1 LRFGDSPWTMGFLA
15 MSFSLIETL
24 AIAAGGILLGKG
36 LVRLFPILQEL
47 CLPEPVLGGLL
58 LCVLFSLSELFG
70 AQPLQFD
77 LTLQTP
83 LMIAFFLSI
92 GWMASWKNLKAGGPD
107 VVKFFLLCGV
117 ILISQNVIGMG
128 LAKALGQDPLIGAL
142 AGSVSMAGGPGTAL
156 AFAPAFEKAGVEAA
170 APIATACALAGII
183 MGGLLGSPLAA
194 RLISRHRLKG
204 GDAAAVRAV
213 KTEPM
218 ETPITAA
225 GFPAMDGASLMNHLK
240 FFFLV
245 MALGAVVGQWIQG
258 RGITLPVYIGAMIV
272 AAALRNWH
280 DLGKA
285 GAQKVKL
292 SHEWIEELGSIALSY
307 FLVTATMTLQ
317 LKQLAGLATVL
328 VIILAVQAL
337 WIWGLGTWLVF
348 RWFGRDYE
356 AAAISGGFTGFM
368 LGTTANAVAN
378 LNAIT
383 KRFGPAPRAFLVVPL
398 VGACGTDFVNAAV
411 ITAILAM
418 FR

>member
-1 LRFGDSPWTMGFLA
+1 MVTSLMT
-15 MSFSLIETL
+15 FSLIETL

-36 LVRLFPILQEL
+36 LVRLFPILREL

-58 LCVLFSLSELFG
+58 LCILFTLRELAG

-92 GWMASWKNLKAGGPD
+92 GWMASWKHLKAGGPD
-107 VVKFFLLCGV
+107 VVKFFLLCGF
-117 ILISQNVIGMG
+117 ILVSQNVIGMG
-128 LAKALGQDPLIGAL
+128 LAKALGQNPLIGAL

-156 AFAPAFEKAGVEAA
+156 AFAPAFEKAGVAGAGPIGTAA
-170 APIATACALAGII
+170 ALAGII

-194 RLISRHRLKG
+194 RLIRRFHLQPSSAGRPEK
-204 GDAAAVRAV
+204 AAA
-213 KTEPM
+213 TDL

-225 GFPAMDGASLMNHLK
+225 GHPNLESASLMNHLK

-245 MALGAVVGQWIQG
+245 MALGAVVGQWIQA

-272 AAALRNWH
+272 AAVLRNWH
-280 DLGKA
+280 DLGKG
-285 GAQKVKL
+285 GAQRVKL

-328 VIILAVQAL
+328 VIILAVQAA
-337 WIWGLGTWLVF
+337 WIWILGSWLVF
-348 RWFGRDYE
+348 RFFGKNYD
-356 AAAISGGFTGFM
+356 AAVIGGGFTGFM
-368 LGTTANAVAN
+368 LGTTANAMAN

-383 KRFGPAPRAFLVVPL
+383 KRYGPAPRAYLVVPL

-411 ITAILAM
+411 ITAVLAM
-418 FR
+418 FKG

>member
-1 LRFGDSPWTMGFLA
+1 MT
-15 MSFSLIETL
+15 FSLIETL

-36 LVRLFPILQEL
+36 LVRLFPILREL

-58 LCVLFSLSELFG
+58 LCVLFSLREMTG

-92 GWMASWKNLKAGGPD
+92 GWMASWKHLKAGGPD
-107 VVKFFLLCGV
+107 VVKFFLLCAV
-117 ILISQNVIGMG
+117 ILVSQNVIGMG
-128 LAKALGQDPLIGAL
+128 LAKALGQNPLIGAL

-156 AFAPAFEKAGVEAA
+156 AFSPAFEKAGVVGAGPIGTAA
-170 APIATACALAGII
+170 ALAGII

-194 RLISRHRLKG
+194 RLIRKFQLKPSAQSFSKVSPPEPETVLEAAEHPRLEG
-204 GDAAAVRAV
+204 
-213 KTEPM
+213 
-218 ETPITAA
+218 
-225 GFPAMDGASLMNHLK
+225 SHLMNHLK
-240 FFFLV
+240 FFFVV
-245 MALGAVVGQWIQG
+245 MALGAVVGQWIQA

-272 AAALRNWH
+272 AALLRNWH
-280 DLGKA
+280 DLGQG

-328 VIILAVQAL
+328 VIILAVQAA
-337 WIWGLGTWLVF
+337 WIWLLASWAVF
-348 RWFGRDYE
+348 RFFGKNYD
-356 AAAISGGFTGFM
+356 AAVIGGGFTGFM
-368 LGTTANAVAN
+368 LGTTANAMAN

-383 KRFGPAPRAFLVVPL
+383 KRHGPAPRAYLVVPL

>member
-1 LRFGDSPWTMGFLA
+1 MDDGSSA
-15 MSFSLIETL
+15 MTFSLIETL

-36 LVRLFPILQEL
+36 LVRVFPLLRDL

-58 LCVLFSLSELFG
+58 LCVLFSLREMSG
-70 AQPLQFD
+70 AAPLQFD
-77 LTLQTP
+77 LTLQSP

-92 GWMASWKNLKAGGPD
+92 GWMASWKNLRAGGPD
-107 VVKFFLLCGV
+107 VVKFFFLCAV
-117 ILISQNVIGMG
+117 ILVSQNVIGIGM
-128 LAKALGQDPLIGAL
+128 AKALGQDPLIGAL

-156 AFAPAFEKAGVEAA
+156 AFAPAFEKAGLEAA

-194 RLISRHRLKG
+194 RLIRRFHLK
-204 GDAAAVRAV
+204 AAAGETWQKA
-213 KTEPM
+213 EIP

-225 GFPAMDGASLMNHLK
+225 GHPDLESASLMNHLK

-245 MALGAVVGQWIQG
+245 MALGAVVGQWIQA

-272 AAALRNWH
+272 AAALRNWY
-280 DLGKA
+280 DLGKG
-285 GAQKVKL
+285 GAQKLKL
-292 SHEWIEELGSIALSY
+292 SHEWIEELGSVALSY

-328 VIILAVQAL
+328 VIILGVQAV
-337 WIWGLGTWLVF
+337 WIWGLASWVVF
-348 RWFGRDYE
+348 RFFGKNYD
-356 AAAISGGFTGFM
+356 AAVIGGGFTGFM
-368 LGTTANAVAN
+368 LGTTANAMAN

-383 KRFGPAPRAFLVVPL
+383 RRHGPAPRAYLVVPL

>member
-1 LRFGDSPWTMGFLA
+1 MDDGAIGMN
-15 MSFSLIETL
+15 FSLIETL

-36 LVRLFPILQEL
+36 LVRLFPILRDL

-58 LCVLFSLSELFG
+58 LCVLFSLRETTG
-70 AQPLQFD
+70 AASLQFD

-107 VVKFFLLCGV
+107 VVKFFLLCGL

-156 AFAPAFEKAGVEAA
+156 AFAPAFEKAGVAGA
-170 APIATACALAGII
+170 GPIATAAALAGII

-194 RLISRHRLKG
+194 RLIRRFHLRATAGESRP
-204 GDAAAVRAV
+204 
-213 KTEPM
+213 KTEIP

-225 GFPAMDGASLMNHLK
+225 GHPDLESTSLMNHLK

-245 MALGAVVGQWIQG
+245 MALGAVVGQWIQA

-272 AAALRNWH
+272 AAALRNWY
-280 DLGKA
+280 DLGKG

-328 VIILAVQAL
+328 VIILTVQAL
-337 WIWGLGTWLVF
+337 WIWGLGSWLVF
-348 RWFGRDYE
+348 RFFGKNYE
-356 AAAISGGFTGFM
+356 AAAISGGFVGFM
-368 LGTTANAVAN
+368 LGTTANAMAN

-383 KRFGPAPRAFLVVPL
+383 KRHGPAPRAYLVVPL

>member
-1 LRFGDSPWTMGFLA
+1 LRFGDSPWTMSSLG

-36 LVRLFPILQEL
+36 LVRLFPILRDL

-58 LCVLFSLSELFG
+58 LCILFSLREMTG
-70 AQPLQFD
+70 AASLQFD

-194 RLISRHRLKG
+194 RLISRYRLKG
-204 GDAAAVRAV
+204 GDAAALKTV

-328 VIILAVQAL
+328 VIILTVQAL

>member
-1 LRFGDSPWTMGFLA
+1 MT
-15 MSFSLIETL
+15 FSLIETL

-36 LVRLFPILQEL
+36 LVRIFPILREL

-58 LCVLFSLSELFG
+58 LCVLFSLREMTG

-92 GWMASWKNLKAGGPD
+92 GWMASWKHLKAGGPD
-107 VVKFFLLCGV
+107 VVKFFLLCAV
-117 ILISQNVIGMG
+117 ILVSQNIIGMG
-128 LAKALGQDPLIGAL
+128 LAKALGQNPLIGAL

-156 AFAPAFEKAGVEAA
+156 AFAPAFEKAGVVGAGPIGTAA
-170 APIATACALAGII
+170 ALAGII

-194 RLISRHRLKG
+194 RLIRKFQLKPPAQSSPKVFPSEPETVLEAAEHPRLEG
-204 GDAAAVRAV
+204 
-213 KTEPM
+213 
-218 ETPITAA
+218 
-225 GFPAMDGASLMNHLK
+225 SHLMNHLK
-240 FFFLV
+240 FFFVV
-245 MALGAVVGQWIQG
+245 MALGAVVGQWIQA

-272 AAALRNWH
+272 AALLRNWH
-280 DLGKA
+280 DLGKG

-292 SHEWIEELGSIALSY
+292 SHEWIEELGSISLSY

-317 LKQLAGLATVL
+317 LKQLAGLAAVL
-328 VIILAVQAL
+328 VVILAVQAA
-337 WIWGLGTWLVF
+337 WIWFLGSWLVF
-348 RWFGRDYE
+348 RFFGRNYD
-356 AAAISGGFTGFM
+356 AAVIGGGFTGFM
-368 LGTTANAVAN
+368 LGTTANAMAN

-383 KRFGPAPRAFLVVPL
+383 KRYGPAPRAYLVVPL